1 MVGPFRSTSLMAVLI
16 CAMLLTLHA
25 RAEDPPADDAS
36 VARRRIDEAVA
47 RARGGSPPLPKAPT
61 PADPSAS
68 APAALPAPAPGP
80 DPVPVPARTPPE
92 KLPPD
97 LVVARF
103 SAEAAARQLEAKRR
117 AEKSPAEAIE
127 LLDALSSDLG
137 RQEMPAD
144 AREKIARRIERTKR
158 EIEEATGKRRGELA
172 LDKRNAEIE
181 RDIERRQAAGAARE
195 ERLAMLI
202 EEYNDL
208 MDARRFAEAEAVAK
222 RAAKLAPDNPVV
234 KQLLA
239 QSQVIR
245 RIDTQRSIEGEK
257 QAAFLDVAEDAE
269 KSSGGF
275 VGPIE
280 YPQMKDW
287 ADLTKNRS
295 RLRADGRSRS
305 SPAEA
310 VILKKLSTPVTL
322 SHGKPAPLSAVLDDL
337 AKQAGIPIHLDPAGL
352 EKTGARSETPVTIT
366 IDQPIS
372 LKSALKLVLE
382 QFALDTI
389 IRDEVLKVT
398 APELMKGDYVSRSY
412 PVADLVIAVPNF
424 SSDGL
429 GITGALRDGY
439 SRLSGGPSVSVQPGG
454 PQIGVNGISA
464 NGGDAAVNPQALAQ
478 LRGGGGG
485 GPVAGS
491 TPSIPFGPPTVGGGQ
506 ADFASLIELIQNTVA
521 PQTWNTVGGQ
531 GAIQEFRTNL
541 SIVVSQTQ
549 EVHEEIAD
557 LLEQLRRLQDLQVTI
572 EVRFISLA
580 DTFFERIGVDFDFNI
595 QTNTGEPL
603 NMTAIPTQG
612 NGSTSPYGVGIVP
625 QPGSRSQTIGLDNTG
640 NPGVALAPVPGG
652 AIADPNNPN
661 AQLLQRNFFS
671 IPFRQNS
678 YGAATVP
685 QLPGLPDPA
694 TSAANF
700 GFAILSDIE
709 AYFLIQAA
717 QGNTR
722 SNIMQAPKVTLFNGQ
737 NAYVSD
743 TRQRPFVTSVVPV
756 VGDFAAAQQ
765 PVITVLS
772 EGTAVNVQAV
782 VSSDRRFVRLTL
794 VPFFSSIGKVQEFQ
808 FEGTRSSKSKS
819 SDEKSGVDGDAAV
832 QGGGLGA
839 GLTTGI
845 RRDREQEF
853 RSSGTTIQLPE
864 FLFTTVTTTVSV
876 PDGGTVLLGGIKKQ
890 REGRNE
896 FGVPILSKVPYI
908 NRLFKNVGLGRTTD
922 SLMLMV
928 TPRIIIQEEEE
939 QRLLGSESP

>member
-1 MVGPFRSTSLMAVLI
+1 MVGPFRSTPLMAGLF
-16 CAMLLTLHA
+16 CAMLLTPHA
-25 RAEDPPADDAS
+25 RAEDPPAEAS
-36 VARRRIDEAVA
+36 AARQKIEEAIA
-47 RARGGSPPLPKAPT
+47 KARGGSPPLPPAPA
-61 PADPSAS
+61 PADPAAS
-68 APAALPAPAPGP
+68 APAS
-80 DPVPVPARTPPE
+80 ARTPPE

-97 LVVARF
+97 LEAARF
-103 SAEAAARQLEAKRR
+103 AAEAASRQLEAKRR
-117 AEKSPAEAIE
+117 SEKSPAEALE
-127 LLDALSSDLG
+127 MLDALSADLG
-137 RQEMPAD
+137 RHEMPAD

-172 LDKRNAEIE
+172 LEKRNTEIE
-181 RDIERRQAAGAARE
+181 KDIERRQAAGAARE

-208 MDARRFAEAEAVAK
+208 MDARRFAEAETVAK

-245 RIDTQRSIEGEK
+245 RIETQRSIAGEK

-269 KSSGGF
+269 KSSGPF

-352 EKTGARSETPVTIT
+352 EKAGVRSDTTVTLT

-382 QFALDTI
+382 QHALDAI
-389 IRDEVLKVT
+389 VRDEVLKVT
-398 APELMKGDYVSRSY
+398 APELMKGDYISRSY

-439 SRLSGGPSVSVQPGG
+439 SRLSGSPTVSVQPGG
-454 PQIGVNGISA
+454 PQVGVNGISA
-464 NGGDAAVNPQALAQ
+464 NGGDGSVNPQALAQ
-478 LRGGGGG
+478 VRGGG
-485 GPVAGS
+485 PAAGS

-572 EVRFISLA
+572 EVRFISLN

-612 NGSTSPYGVGIVP
+612 NGSTSPYALGLAP
-625 QPGSRSQTIGLDNTG
+625 QPGSRSQTIGLDNSG
-640 NPGVALAPVPGG
+640 NPGVTLAPQQGG
-652 AIADPNNPN
+652 VIADPNNPN
-661 AQLLQRNFFS
+661 AVLPQRNFFS

-678 YGAATVP
+678 YGGATVP
-685 QLPGLPDPA
+685 QLPGLPDP
-694 TSAANF
+694 TTTAANF

-737 NAYVSD
+737 NAFVSD

-832 QGGGLGA
+832 QGTGLGA
-839 GLTTGI
+839 GLTTGL
-845 RRDREQEF
+845 RNEREQEF

-876 PDGGTVLLGGIKKQ
+876 PDGGTVLLGGIKRQ

-939 QRLLGSESP
+939 QRLLGNESP

>member
-1 MVGPFRSTSLMAVLI
+1 MIGPFRSTPLMAGLF

-25 RAEDPPADDAS
+25 RAEDPPAEAS
-36 VARRRIDEAVA
+36 AARRKIEEAVA
-47 RARGGSPPLPKAPT
+47 KARGGSPPLPPAPA
-61 PADPSAS
+61 PADPAAS
-68 APAALPAPAPGP
+68 APAALPAPAS
-80 DPVPVPARTPPE
+80 ARTPPE

-97 LVVARF
+97 LEVARF
-103 SAEAAARQLEAKRR
+103 SADAASRQLAAKRR
-117 AEKSPAEAIE
+117 AEKSPAEALE
-127 LLDALSSDLG
+127 MLDALSTDLG
-137 RQEMPAD
+137 RREMPAD

-172 LDKRNAEIE
+172 LEKRNGEIE
-181 RDIERRQAAGAARE
+181 KDIERRQAAGVARE

-208 MDARRFAEAEAVAK
+208 MDARRFAEAETVAK

-245 RIDTQRSIEGEK
+245 RIEAQRSIAGEK

-287 ADLTKNRS
+287 SDLTKNRS

-322 SHGKPAPLSAVLDDL
+322 SHGKPAPLSVVLDDL

-352 EKTGARSETPVTIT
+352 EKAGVRSDTPVTLT

-382 QFALDTI
+382 QLALDTI
-389 IRDEVLKVT
+389 VRDEVLKVT
-398 APELMKGDYVSRSY
+398 APELMKGDYISRSY

-439 SRLSGGPSVSVQPGG
+439 SRLSGSPTVSVQPGG
-454 PQIGVNGISA
+454 PQVGVNGISG
-464 NGGDAAVNPQALAQ
+464 NGGDGSVNPQTLAQ
-478 LRGGGGG
+478 VRGGGPAA
-485 GPVAGS
+485 GP

-572 EVRFISLA
+572 EVRFISLN

-603 NMTAIPTQG
+603 NMTAIPNQA
-612 NGSTSPYGVGIVP
+612 NGSTSPYAFGLAP
-625 QPGSRSQTIGLDNTG
+625 QPGSRSQTIGLDNSG
-640 NPGVALAPVPGG
+640 NPGVTLAPDPGG
-652 AIADPNNPN
+652 VIADPNNPN
-661 AQLLQRNFFS
+661 AVMPQRNFFS

-678 YGAATVP
+678 FAAAAVP
-685 QLPGLPDPA
+685 QLPGLPDPT

-737 NAYVSD
+737 NAFVSD

-819 SDEKSGVDGDAAV
+819 SDERSGVDGDAAV
-832 QGGGLGA
+832 QGTGLGA
-839 GLTTGI
+839 GLTTGL
-845 RRDREQEF
+845 RNEREQEF

-876 PDGGTVLLGGIKKQ
+876 PDGGTVLLGGIKRQ